1 MTHSVLIIDDEPGIV
16 ALCDTALTSAGYQTG
31 TACNGA
37 EALKIIQLT
46 RFELLVVDAVM
57 PEMDGLELIRH
68 VRRAWPELPVII
80 MSGAG
85 DFTTY
90 LHAGEL
96 LGATWTLVKPFPM
109 ADLVSAVDRALQKES
124 A

>member
-16 ALCDTALTSAGYQTG
+16 ALCETALGAAGYETG
-31 TACNGA
+31 SASDGA
-37 EALKIIQLT
+37 EALGIITSTQ
-46 RFELLVVDAVM
+46 FDLLIIDAVM

-68 VRRAWPELPVII
+68 VRRDWPALPVIV

-85 DFTTY
+85 DFSTY
-90 LHAGEL
+90 LRAGEL

-109 ADLVSAVDRALQKES
+109 ADLISAVDRALRKKS